1 MERNKY
7 GFTLV
12 ELIVVI
18 VILGVIL
25 VMALPQIS
33 NIQQEN
39 KNKKY
44 DSYKEAIEAAA
55 KVYIDTHEEDLFG
68 NQTTG
73 CYTITYTM
81 LKNDNLIKDFG
92 EENID
97 CSRDDE
103 TLVYV
108 TKDNNRYSYV
118 TNITCRKDGEVVYK
132 DNDSDG
138 NPDGVCLTNTDPNG
152 DPPELTIIPTNSS
165 NQWYNAEGLVNLLN
179 SNKGIRIQVS
189 DSDGLNKNISV
200 KWTWKNLSKGGSESY
215 VHNFN
220 NKASQITSLLSYK
233 FKKKEVPRD
242 SQDSG
247 QYQLILEPNNKTSN
261 YGVQD
266 YFGNVRYTSIS
277 AQTYFIDNENP
288 TLNPTIS
295 SKESSYH
302 SLDVRLDIHGN
313 DNVSVSKMYISNKGY
328 ETGGKWQN
336 YQSSIDWKLD
346 GDYDGK
352 NRTVYITIQ
361 DPAGNKTNKSV
372 TYKVYKYCTDKIQV
386 GNWSNIT
393 SCSRSCGGG
402 TLTQQRPLAD
412 EHFTGHSCGTTTQVV
427 GCNTMDCCSKTTDKS
442 GGYGACT
449 SSSGCGTGTQYETIY
464 KIGIDG
470 RVCSTN
476 SNANPRSCNTGISC
490 VPTNTCYIRGSR
502 LVYPPYGWSCS
513 AGHWHYPSDGAYIH
527 YCSDSN
533 GNLIFKD
540 TTSQGLSHL
549 SGRVNAS
556 INTYNWICPQNP
568 YGPAQGYT
576 IISD

>member
-1 MERNKY
+1 
-7 GFTLV
+7 
-12 ELIVVI
+12 
-18 VILGVIL
+18 
-25 VMALPQIS
+25 MALPQIS

-55 KVYIDTHEEDLFG
+55 KVYIDTHERDLFG
-68 NQTTG
+68 NQESG
-73 CYTITYTM
+73 CVTITYGM
-81 LKNDNLIKDFG
+81 LKTDDLIQNFG
-92 EENID
+92 EKGVD

-108 TKDNNRYSYV
+108 TKENKKYYYV
-118 TNITCRKDGEVVYK
+118 TNITCRKNNEVVYRN
-132 DNDSDG
+132 NDSDD
-138 NPDGVCLTNTDPNG
+138 NPDRVCTG
-152 DPPELTIIPTNSS
+152 DFSPTGEPPELKISPTSS
-165 NQWYNAEGLVNLLN
+165 KNQWYNAERLVNTL
-179 SNKGIRIQVS
+179 GVS
-189 DSDGLNKNISV
+189 VAVNDGEGLNKNISV
-200 KWTWKNLSKGGSESY
+200 KWTWKNLSTGDSESY

-220 NKASQITSLLSYK
+220 NKASKNLNNLIYK
-233 FKKKEVPRD
+233 LKKKEVPRD
-242 SQDSG
+242 QKDSG
-247 QYQLILEPNNKTSN
+247 NYQLVLEPNDKASN

-266 YFGNVRYTSIS
+266 YYGNVRYTGIS
-277 AQTYFIDNENP
+277 AQTYLIDNEPP
-288 TLNPTIS
+288 TLSPSVS
-295 SKESSYH
+295 SSQNSYH

-427 GCNTMDCCSKTTDKS
+427 SCNTMDCCSTTKPRSD
-442 GGYGACT
+442 GW
-449 SSSGCGTGTQYETIY
+449 SGCIAPNNCGIGTKYETISQ
-464 KIGIDG
+464 IGIDG

-476 SNANPRSCNTGISC
+476 TNANPTSCDTGISC
-490 VPTNTCYIRGSR
+490 SPPVPTNNCNIRGNHK
-502 LVYPPYGWSCS
+502 YPAPYPWSCS
-513 AGHWHYPSDGAYIH
+513 GPGVHYGLTQYYQH

-533 GNLIFKD
+533 GNVYKATD
-540 TTSQGLSHL
+540 
-549 SGRVNAS
+549 
-556 INTYNWICPQNP
+556 YNWICPVAP
-568 YGPAQGYT
+568 YTERDGWTCIDDNTKKVVPC
-576 IISD
+576 

>member
-1 MERNKY
+1 
-7 GFTLV
+7 
-12 ELIVVI
+12 
-18 VILGVIL
+18 
-25 VMALPQIS
+25 MALPQIS

-55 KVYIDTHEEDLFG
+55 KVYIDTHERDLFG
-68 NQTTG
+68 NQESG
-73 CYTITYTM
+73 CVTITYGM
-81 LKNDNLIKDFG
+81 LKTDDLIQNFG
-92 EENID
+92 EKGVD

-108 TKDNNRYSYV
+108 TKENKKYYYV
-118 TNITCRKDGEVVYK
+118 TNITCRKNNEVVYRN
-132 DNDSDG
+132 NDSDD
-138 NPDGVCLTNTDPNG
+138 NPDRVCTG
-152 DPPELTIIPTNSS
+152 DFSPTGEPPELKISPTSS
-165 NQWYNAEGLVNLLN
+165 KNQWYNAERLVNTL
-179 SNKGIRIQVS
+179 GVS
-189 DSDGLNKNISV
+189 VAVNDGEGLNKNISV
-200 KWTWKNLSKGGSESY
+200 KWTWKNLSTGDSESY

-220 NKASQITSLLSYK
+220 NKASKNLNNLIYK
-233 FKKKEVPRD
+233 LKKKEVPRD
-242 SQDSG
+242 QKDSG
-247 QYQLILEPNNKTSN
+247 QYQLVLEPNDKASN

-266 YFGNVRYTSIS
+266 YYGNVRYTGIS
-277 AQTYFIDNENP
+277 AQTYLIDNEPP
-288 TLNPTIS
+288 TLSPSVS
-295 SKESSYH
+295 SSQNSYH

-427 GCNTMDCCSKTTDKS
+427 SCNTMDCCSKTTDKS

-449 SSSGCGTGTQYETIY
+449 SASGCGTGTQYETIY

-476 SNANPRSCNTGISC
+476 SSANPRSCNTGISC
-490 VPTNTCYIRGSR
+490 VPANTCNIRGAR
-502 LVYPPYGWSCS
+502 LVYPPFSWSCS
-513 AGHWHYPSDGAYIH
+513 AGHWHYPSNGAYIH

-533 GNLIFKD
+533 GNLIFNS
-540 TTSQGLSHL
+540 TYSQALSHL
-549 SGRVNAS
+549 SGRVDAG
-556 INTYNWICPQNP
+556 INGYNWICPERP
-568 YGPAQGYT
+568 FGPAQGYT
-576 IISD
+576 IVND